1 MLKSGWFLSSLF
13 SFSRL
18 APFSGSQW
26 HCLKLRSDH
35 GSWGPWGWAE
45 VAEPGVLLGPL
56 QGLGPITGSTGPLT
70 PFPYSLHSS
79 SHRKFFLFLW
89 LFFFFSGHV
98 FFPFALVTSS
108 RKLCWF
114 FHAWSRPQGR
124 RAGPC
129 RVWSPPH
136 LCDCRYPCQFSPPSH
151 WHVLGGCEVKSLGL
165 GPSCR

>member
-1 MLKSGWFLSSLF
+1 MAPGVHGAGLKLLSLVCCLALCRAWALSLAPQGPLHLSLLPSLF
-13 SFSRL
+13 QSQKVLSVSL
-18 APFSGSQW
+18 A
-26 HCLKLRSDH
+26 L
-35 GSWGPWGWAE
+35 
-45 VAEPGVLLGPL
+45 
-56 QGLGPITGSTGPLT
+56 
-70 PFPYSLHSS
+70 
-79 SHRKFFLFLW
+79 
-89 LFFFFSGHV
+89 FFFSGHV